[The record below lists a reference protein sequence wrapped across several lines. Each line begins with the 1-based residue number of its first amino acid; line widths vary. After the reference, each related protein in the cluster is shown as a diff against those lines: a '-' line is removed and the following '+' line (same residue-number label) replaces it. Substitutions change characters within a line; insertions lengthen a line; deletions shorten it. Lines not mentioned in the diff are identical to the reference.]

1 MELML
6 TKKSGIMIVKGN
18 EERNEIDGYSNINE
32 YIYLGITITDKM
44 QINKH
49 IDSINKKTNEY
60 FQRNNILNKR
70 YFSV

>member
-18 EERNEIDGYSNINE
+18 EERNEIEGYSNINE